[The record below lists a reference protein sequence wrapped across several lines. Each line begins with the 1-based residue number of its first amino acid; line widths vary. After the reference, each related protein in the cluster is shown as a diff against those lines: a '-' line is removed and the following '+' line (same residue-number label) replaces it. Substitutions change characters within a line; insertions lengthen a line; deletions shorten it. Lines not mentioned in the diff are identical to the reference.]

1 MKPSHRILRAPG
13 RSAGP
18 AAAGFSIVE
27 VLIASV
33 FLLGIS
39 LGLLPIFT
47 RSVIDNASGN
57 ESTQV
62 SNLGRSSIEEFRQL
76 PFDSPRLTIDTG
88 MEKVSEEY
96 YSFAEKKWKPGLAPT
111 DNSDPAL
118 WERTVTVRQ
127 YSAAEISDRDDTPD
141 VLDPTEALPAGTP
154 DEFIHVKE
162 IELDVRAFRPGVL
175 GGGKRVVLRILK
187 SE

>member
-27 VLIASV
+27 VLIASL

-47 RSVIDNASGN
+47 RSVVDNASGN

-62 SNLGRSSIEEFRQL
+62 SNLGRSAIEEFRQL
-76 PFDSPRLTIDTG
+76 PFNSPRLTIDAG
-88 MEKVSEEY
+88 SEKVFDEY
-96 YSFAEKKWKPGLAPT
+96 YSYADRTWKAGLAPT
-111 DNSDPAL
+111 DGSDPAL

-127 YSAAEISDRDDTPD
+127 YSATDLRDVDESPG
-141 VLDPTEALPAGTP
+141 VLDPGEALPAGT
-154 DEFIHVKE
+154 DSSFIHIKE